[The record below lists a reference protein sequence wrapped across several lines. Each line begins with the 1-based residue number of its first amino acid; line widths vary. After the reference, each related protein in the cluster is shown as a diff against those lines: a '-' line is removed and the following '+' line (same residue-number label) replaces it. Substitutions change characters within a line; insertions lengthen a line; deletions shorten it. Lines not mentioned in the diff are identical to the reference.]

1 MNLLTYSEEL
11 EKLADNWASRCR
23 YDYPDTEPGYENTGM
38 YKIVSV
44 DRKPSYEEMGRF
56 ALEASSKYNFHT
68 NDDWNYRLFIR
79 AISTGVGCA
88 QAKCHNLE
96 TSKDVYYMNCVFNNA
111 DQVRGGMPYEYGA
124 ICSMCPANFKC
135 HRNQCTKM
143 LPPAPQDQLIP
154 TTTSASTTTNAVAT
168 LQAAMLSISYFL

>member
-1 MNLLTYSEEL
+1 M

-68 NDDWNYRLFIR
+68 NDDWNYRLN
-79 AISTGVGCA
+79 T
-88 QAKCHNLE
+88 
-96 TSKDVYYMNCVFNNA
+96 VFLRS